1 MNNRYSSL
9 LCTNLQKM
17 QSRYLFNFLTYLF
30 LAGLFLSDSASS
42 IAHSRKNI
50 PKNRGEIYQTLT
62 KRTVNTAPPSL
73 WTLIAP

>member
-50 PKNRGEIYQTLT
+50 P
-62 KRTVNTAPPSL
+62 
-73 WTLIAP
+73 

>member
-17 QSRYLFNFLTYLF
+17 QSRYLFDFLTYLF
-30 LAGLFLSDSASS
+30 LAGLILLDSASS

-50 PKNRGEIYQTLT
+50 P
-62 KRTVNTAPPSL
+62 
-73 WTLIAP
+73 